1 MTVVVVG
8 GGASGIMAAIT
19 ARELGANVT
28 ILEKNPRLGKKIL
41 ATGNGRCNLTNVNT
55 CSTYYHGADPEFVAG
70 ILSQYD
76 VKQTIKFFEKLGIS
90 HKVEEAGKV
99 FPMSDQAS
107 SVLDVLRY
115 KVEQTGIKVIYE
127 ARVSDIRKKN
137 KEGFEL
143 ELADGTCIEGDRVI
157 LAAGG
162 KAMPV
167 TGSNGDGFQLAQK
180 LGHTIKE
187 VFPALVPLKLE
198 GSFFKSIAG
207 VKVFGTAEILD
218 GSKPTASDRG
228 DILFTNY
235 GISGPPILQ
244 ISRKAGELLRDGR
257 DAVLRVIMIDT
268 MSRESLEGLL
278 TKRFHH
284 AAGKTMEFS
293 LVGLINKRL
302 IPVLLKEAGISNL
315 KAPVDNL
322 SDGEREKILE
332 ILTDWRLRVTGTTS
346 WPNAQVTAGGIDTRD
361 VDRNTLES
369 KIVSGVYLAG
379 EILDIDGACGGY
391 NLQWA
396 WSSGFVAGQ
405 NAALTTLR
413 H

>member
-41 ATGNGRCNLTNVNT
+41 ATGNSRCNLTNVNT

>member
-218 GSKPTASDRG
+218 GSKPAASDRG